1 MLTYHYDEAQDDEG
15 NDGTEEDDIGED
27 AAVVPRQFVVTVAA
41 AATVSPV
48 VIVEAVVWEIVRET
62 RSRNYQHNF
71 LLCVLLLRQCRHFC
85 AVHELTATL
94 G

>member
-1 MLTYHYDEAQDDEG
+1 MLTYHNDEAQDDEG

-41 AATVSPV
+41 AVSPV
-48 VIVEAVVWEIVRET
+48 VIVEAVVSEVVRET

-71 LLCVLLLRQCRHFC
+71 LLCVLLLRQWRHLSF
-85 AVHELTATL
+85 LRSS
-94 G
+94 